1 MYIVMYFT
9 QPTDF
14 FFLLIFGTQEKRME
28 KKMTID
34 DPLGFYLQHMK
45 VWLVTNLPWTTRYL
59 DERVGQDHMAS

>member
-1 MYIVMYFT
+1 
-9 QPTDF
+9 
-14 FFLLIFGTQEKRME
+14 LIFGTQEKRME